1 MIKPR
6 TTSADGLAIIK
17 HFEGLRLDAY
27 LCPANVWT
35 IGYGHTGGVK
45 KGDKINLDTA
55 ITYLQNDLRKF
66 ERIVTDLVK
75 VPIRQNHFDALVSF
89 SYNVGGG
96 ALADS
101 TLLKRLNAGYFE
113 EAAEQFK
120 RWNKGGGKVLQGLVK
135 RRNAERLLFSNNPAW
150 RDYIQ

>member
-1 MIKPR
+1 MR
-6 TTSADGLAIIK
+6 STSADGLDLIK

-27 LCPANVWT
+27 LCPAGVWT
-35 IGYGHTGGVK
+35 IGYGHTSGVK

-55 ITYLQNDLRKF
+55 IAYLQSDLRKF

-75 VPIRQNHFDALVSF
+75 VPIQQYHFDALVSF
-89 SYNVGGG
+89 SYNLGGG

-113 EAAEQFK
+113 EAADQFK
-120 RWNKGGGKVLQGLVK
+120 RWNKAGGKVLDGLTK
-135 RRNAERLLFSNNPAW
+135 RRTAERMLFVNNHAW
-150 RDYIQ
+150 RDFL